1 MNSLGIAD
9 LSASVLLQ
17 LRRKHPERDR
27 PVPHDLPVQ
36 VPAVRVSLTETF
48 RKLRRRAGT
57 GPSGNRNEYLRV
69 LTHSFDDAKADSVM
83 QKYDAFA
90 SELASGDLPTWFY
103 GAASIASLMPL
114 VKKAVTQADVEAMR
128 QPDVRPVAVG
138 EVTLRSILTSVTA
151 SVAPAMADV
160 LAPQQVAVGVSGGI
174 SIMING
180 IRILLEQR
188 GDFVLVKID
197 LKNAYNEIDR
207 SALLRRCSEVPELAP
222 FMPLLHATLMSATS
236 LLVGPQRTRLFEQ
249 HHLEGQTCRAETS
262 RGGDSATGTQQG
274 GPPSSGAFCIA
285 IQPELAALD
294 AELRP
299 FGGGAWAEMDD
310 IFALGPAAAVFP
322 AVKRFG
328 EAVKA
333 SLNLEMQVSK
343 LECFSPEYN
352 LSHCPWREALGAPV
366 GMVLVPEED
375 GGSRTYRGVM
385 VAGCPMGEAGFV
397 DAWLRAQVSSIV
409 SYIDK
414 TVLSL
419 RAASPHALWAAI
431 YYSCSAKF
439 DFILRHLPPDK
450 TVSHARVVDA
460 ALTRAAEACGY
471 EGVLGDAITARRARL
486 PARMR
491 GLGLR
496 SLEEVAPAAFC
507 ACFVEAAERFL
518 DRSTPGG
525 GRERGF
531 FQMLAP
537 LFGHGAFELPYP
549 NSPRLSRFLSG
560 CTTNVNP
567 LGAQLGQLTPTGESF
582 KTAWEGMQREVRGE
596 GVAGPLDLRAPEAGN
611 GRAGSAGLQ
620 RQLTQQR
627 EQVKRNQLSRSILGL
642 PHGDTRREAWLA
654 VDSFSSA
661 WVSSWPSA
669 QNRCEA
675 REFREIFCTYLGR
688 ESPAVRALVGK
699 SIACSGRGP
708 PRVCDAFGVQLGLAT
723 LNDRAHGNCHDDI
736 FSRVIGDALHA
747 GLRGKEEPREI
758 FSAVI
763 PPVTLNGTAGTR
775 GKNGIVPDGRL
786 HCKLRES
793 RTARCTGTR
802 GQAHPSVRWRG
813 TTVQR
818 GPEQPQ
824 AEHLL
829 EGKTIHRGGPHYMS
843 ARARDDGQGG
853 AVADRANL
861 VQRDYEARAAAL
873 DAKPHVQ
880 AWNNGS
886 RDAVSSVLRSFGT
899 VRSLVVGAYA
909 EASDD
914 LHQLFDCVVESAS
927 KQHWRRIGARSAKEA
942 RSYFATTLRRAWGVH
957 FAREFARH
965 RIRRVVFVGAPRR
978 QPGRPLA
985 TADGDWPALSAGE
998 FAAHA
1003 LRVGGAWAGGPPG
1016 RR

>member
-1 MNSLGIAD
+1 MRMLHSLGIAD

-439 DFILRHLPPDK
+439 DFILHGTSLP
-450 TVSHARVVDA
+450 
-460 ALTRAAEACGY
+460 TRRCPTLASS
-471 EGVLGDAITARRARL
+471 T
-486 PARMR
+486 
-491 GLGLR
+491 LR
-496 SLEEVAPAAFC
+496 SL
-507 ACFVEAAERFL
+507 
-518 DRSTPGG
+518 
-525 GRERGF
+525 
-531 FQMLAP
+531 
-537 LFGHGAFELPYP
+537 
-549 NSPRLSRFLSG
+549 
-560 CTTNVNP
+560 
-567 LGAQLGQLTPTGESF
+567 
-582 KTAWEGMQREVRGE
+582 
-596 GVAGPLDLRAPEAGN
+596 
-611 GRAGSAGLQ
+611 
-620 RQLTQQR
+620 
-627 EQVKRNQLSRSILGL
+627 
-642 PHGDTRREAWLA
+642 
-654 VDSFSSA
+654 
-661 WVSSWPSA
+661 
-669 QNRCEA
+669 
-675 REFREIFCTYLGR
+675 
-688 ESPAVRALVGK
+688 
-699 SIACSGRGP
+699 
-708 PRVCDAFGVQLGLAT
+708 
-723 LNDRAHGNCHDDI
+723 
-736 FSRVIGDALHA
+736 
-747 GLRGKEEPREI
+747 
-758 FSAVI
+758 
-763 PPVTLNGTAGTR
+763 
-775 GKNGIVPDGRL
+775 VP
-786 HCKLRES
+786 
-793 RTARCTGTR
+793 
-802 GQAHPSVRWRG
+802 
-813 TTVQR
+813 
-818 GPEQPQ
+818 
-824 AEHLL
+824 
-829 EGKTIHRGGPHYMS
+829 
-843 ARARDDGQGG
+843 
-853 AVADRANL
+853 
-861 VQRDYEARAAAL
+861 
-873 DAKPHVQ
+873 
-880 AWNNGS
+880 
-886 RDAVSSVLRSFGT
+886 
-899 VRSLVVGAYA
+899 
-909 EASDD
+909 
-914 LHQLFDCVVESAS
+914 
-927 KQHWRRIGARSAKEA
+927 
-942 RSYFATTLRRAWGVH
+942 LRRAATRACSATPSPRGGLACLRGCAASACARSRRWGRLRS
-957 FAREFARH
+957 A
-965 RIRRVVFVGAPRR
+965 
-978 QPGRPLA
+978 
-985 TADGDWPALSAGE
+985 PALSRRPRGSST
-998 FAAHA
+998 
-1003 LRVGGAWAGGPPG
+1003 G
-1016 RR
+1016 RRPAAAASVASSRCSLRSSATAPSSCRTRTALASRASSRAAPPTSTRSARSWGS

>member
-1 MNSLGIAD
+1 MGSGNPREAERRQLELYRSAPKAPARLLSREELARFAFSLRPASGFVRVARLHTPGASSLTAWQPVERGGLSAGKAVVTLGHHASTAPDAVPARGAAMVVEARAPLVRDTRTASTFRADASGRLQASLG
-9 LSASVLLQ
+9 
-17 LRRKHPERDR
+17 P
-27 PVPHDLPVQ
+27 
-36 VPAVRVSLTETF
+36 
-48 RKLRRRAGT
+48 
-57 GPSGNRNEYLRV
+57 
-69 LTHSFDDAKADSVM
+69 
-83 QKYDAFA
+83 
-90 SELASGDLPTWFY
+90 
-103 GAASIASLMPL
+103 
-114 VKKAVTQADVEAMR
+114 
-128 QPDVRPVAVG
+128 
-138 EVTLRSILTSVTA
+138 
-151 SVAPAMADV
+151 
-160 LAPQQVAVGVSGGI
+160 
-174 SIMING
+174 
-180 IRILLEQR
+180 
-188 GDFVLVKID
+188 
-197 LKNAYNEIDR
+197 
-207 SALLRRCSEVPELAP
+207 
-222 FMPLLHATLMSATS
+222 
-236 LLVGPQRTRLFEQ
+236 
-249 HHLEGQTCRAETS
+249 
-262 RGGDSATGTQQG
+262 
-274 GPPSSGAFCIA
+274 
-285 IQPELAALD
+285 
-294 AELRP
+294 
-299 FGGGAWAEMDD
+299 
-310 IFALGPAAAVFP
+310 
-322 AVKRFG
+322 
-328 EAVKA
+328 
-333 SLNLEMQVSK
+333 
-343 LECFSPEYN
+343 
-352 LSHCPWREALGAPV
+352 
-366 GMVLVPEED
+366 
-375 GGSRTYRGVM
+375 GVM
-385 VAGCPMGEAGFV
+385 VAGCPIGEAGFV

-409 SYIDK
+409 SYIEK

-439 DFILRHLPPDK
+439 DFILRHLPPDQ
-450 TVSHARVVDA
+450 T
-460 ALTRAAEACGY
+460 
-471 EGVLGDAITARRARL
+471 GVLVDAITARRARL

-518 DRSTPGG
+518 DMSTPGG
-525 GRERGF
+525 GSERGF

-560 CTTNVNP
+560 CTTYVNP

-627 EQVKRNQLSRSILGL
+627 EQAKRNQLSRSILGL

-786 HCKLRES
+786 RCKLRD
-793 RTARCTGTR
+793 A
-802 GQAHPSVRWRG
+802 
-813 TTVQR
+813 QR
-818 GPEQPQ
+818 GPEQPP

-829 EGKTIHRGGPHYMS
+829 EGKTIHRGGPHYMNMS

-927 KQHWRRIGARSAKEA
+927 KQHWRRIGARSAREA

-965 RIRRVVFVGAPRR
+965 RLRRVVFVGAPRR

-985 TADGDWPALSAGE
+985 TADGDRPALSAGE

-1016 RR
+1016 R

>member
-1 MNSLGIAD
+1 
-9 LSASVLLQ
+9 
-17 LRRKHPERDR
+17 
-27 PVPHDLPVQ
+27 
-36 VPAVRVSLTETF
+36 
-48 RKLRRRAGT
+48 
-57 GPSGNRNEYLRV
+57 
-69 LTHSFDDAKADSVM
+69 
-83 QKYDAFA
+83 
-90 SELASGDLPTWFY
+90 
-103 GAASIASLMPL
+103 
-114 VKKAVTQADVEAMR
+114 
-128 QPDVRPVAVG
+128 
-138 EVTLRSILTSVTA
+138 
-151 SVAPAMADV
+151 
-160 LAPQQVAVGVSGGI
+160 
-174 SIMING
+174 
-180 IRILLEQR
+180 
-188 GDFVLVKID
+188 
-197 LKNAYNEIDR
+197 
-207 SALLRRCSEVPELAP
+207 
-222 FMPLLHATLMSATS
+222 
-236 LLVGPQRTRLFEQ
+236 
-249 HHLEGQTCRAETS
+249 
-262 RGGDSATGTQQG
+262 
-274 GPPSSGAFCIA
+274 
-285 IQPELAALD
+285 
-294 AELRP
+294 
-299 FGGGAWAEMDD
+299 
-310 IFALGPAAAVFP
+310 
-322 AVKRFG
+322 
-328 EAVKA
+328 
-333 SLNLEMQVSK
+333 
-343 LECFSPEYN
+343 
-352 LSHCPWREALGAPV
+352 
-366 GMVLVPEED
+366 
-375 GGSRTYRGVM
+375 
-385 VAGCPMGEAGFV
+385 
-397 DAWLRAQVSSIV
+397 
-409 SYIDK
+409 
-414 TVLSL
+414 
-419 RAASPHALWAAI
+419 
-431 YYSCSAKF
+431 
-439 DFILRHLPPDK
+439 
-450 TVSHARVVDA
+450 
-460 ALTRAAEACGY
+460 
-471 EGVLGDAITARRARL
+471 
-486 PARMR
+486 MR

-525 GRERGF
+525 GSERGF

-549 NSPRLSRFLSG
+549 NSPRLLRFLSG
-560 CTTNVNP
+560 CTTYVNP

-582 KTAWEGMQREVRGE
+582 KRAWEGMQREVRSE

-775 GKNGIVPDGRL
+775 GKNGI
-786 HCKLRES
+786 
-793 RTARCTGTR
+793 
-802 GQAHPSVRWRG
+802 AHPSVRWRG

-818 GPEQPQ
+818 GPEQPP

-853 AVADRANL
+853 A
-861 VQRDYEARAAAL
+861 
-873 DAKPHVQ
+873 
-880 AWNNGS
+880 
-886 RDAVSSVLRSFGT
+886 
-899 VRSLVVGAYA
+899 

-914 LHQLFDCVVESAS
+914 LHQ
-927 KQHWRRIGARSAKEA
+927 EA

-965 RIRRVVFVGAPRR
+965 RIRRVVFAGAPRR

-1003 LRVGGAWAGGPPG
+1003 LREEAVNSAPSAAFGRLLRNLLWTWSCVAMASISDTEPAGLSSISGLRPAGGGRSQQSDADVSDGSSAGSAAAADPSLVHQRRRSFFGRQRRKQKKEKKERLQRWLEADNADAEAFVAPLKKLKGGLKWFVIYITLFALLCMLLSLAWHAVNAHLLWKLTGLDHSWVSSMSEEALLGAVHKALGVDTAADGREGLIGRLDKLDTQIEQAPGGRTLSLQAVLVAYHAAQKGATGLVQVGRKLSENLAASSGSFGKDKKAPSFQVSKVVYELLATLRAADERDAAKQASGQAGGKPGAASGKRKAGGKAGGPIQRASSRLSHGGEAGSAEAG
-1016 RR
+1016 RRSARSGGPSHSRSSSLGSSLAGSAPSSLAASANGSPSASRVPSSASLSSWAQQQTREPPPEREQLFVRELTRRPLTPSGGPTVPNTALRTPPLCPRHSAVHLPHSCPPLCTDSPPHTLAPSVLRPDRTPPPPPPAAAPPPTHPPTHPPQARQGAQEVVRGGGGRGARLRRAVGRGARPG